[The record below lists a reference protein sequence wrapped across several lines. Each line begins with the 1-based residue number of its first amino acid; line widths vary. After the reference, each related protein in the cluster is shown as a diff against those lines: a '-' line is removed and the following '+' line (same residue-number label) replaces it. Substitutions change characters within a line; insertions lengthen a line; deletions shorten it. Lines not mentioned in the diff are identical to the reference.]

1 MQASEEAMGEVVIQT
16 QRVPV
21 QAEADVLVCG
31 GGSAGVAC
39 AVAAARR
46 GARVVLL
53 ERWPM
58 VGGMATAGLVTCFH
72 RRDRE
77 KIVIWGL
84 CGETVERLDRRGWV
98 RVHVRDERAHETEWF
113 EPEGM
118 KVVWHDM
125 LREAGVRVFCGIA
138 AGEPVFEDGAL
149 RGVLADTKRGRRAFK
164 ARFVVDATGD
174 GDVAAKAGVPFE
186 FGRPE
191 DGRVQGM
198 TMMYALCGVDDARR
212 KAVSREERE
221 AIRAEMRALAAEGK
235 LPVFNP
241 GFDPC
246 GCPNRWWANMCAMA
260 GNPLDEEDLTRR
272 TAEARDRVWRF
283 LEFFRRRVPGYENAT
298 VEQTAASMGIRES
311 RRIKGIRTLTREM
324 VLGAVKQRDA
334 VGHGVWMI
342 DVHDPLGSG
351 HTTWSDRSER
361 TMVPQGQSYH
371 IPLGM
376 CLNERFVNLA
386 VVGRPA
392 SSTHEAHASVRVMSH
407 CMVMAQG
414 AGTAIALA
422 LQSGCAL
429 ARVEPARLQCALRE
443 DGVYLEDVPVGK

>member
-1 MQASEEAMGEVVIQT
+1 MMSEVMVQA

-21 QAEADVLVCG
+21 QAEGDVLVCG
-31 GGSAGVAC
+31 GGAAGVAC

-46 GARVVLL
+46 GARVALL

-77 KIVIWGL
+77 KIVILGL
-84 CGETVERLDRRGWV
+84 CGETVERLDRRGWI
-98 RVHVRDERAHETEWF
+98 RVHVKDERAHETEWF

-118 KVVWHDM
+118 KVVWHEM

-138 AGEPVFEDGAL
+138 AGEPIIEEGAL
-149 RGVLADTKRGRRAFK
+149 RGVLADTKRGRRAFT
-164 ARFVVDATGD
+164 ARHVVDATGD
-174 GDVAAKAGVPFE
+174 GDVAAKAGAPFD
-186 FGRPE
+186 FGRAE

-198 TMMYALCGVDDARR
+198 TMMYALCGVDDIRR
-212 KAVSREERE
+212 KAVSREERQ

-235 LPVFNP
+235 LPAFNP

-260 GNPLDEEDLTRR
+260 GNPLDEEELTCR
-272 TAEARDRVWRF
+272 TAEARERVWRF

-311 RRIKGIRTLTREM
+311 RRIRGLRTLTREM
-324 VLGAVKQRDA
+324 VLGAAKQPDA

-351 HTTWSDRSER
+351 YTTWSDRNER
-361 TMVPQGQSYH
+361 TMVPEGQSYH

-376 CLNERFVNLA
+376 CLNERHANLL

-407 CMVMAQG
+407 GMVMGQG
-414 AGTAIALA
+414 AGTAVALA
-422 LQSGCAL
+422 LQGGCAPAQVDL
-429 ARVEPARLQCALRE
+429 ARLQSALRE
-443 DGVYLEDVPVGK
+443 DGVYLTDVPETQ